1 MFLLLI
7 TSYKNEMRLVSQNGE
22 FDVPYE
28 IAALSRIGN
37 IIIAYVPIVGEKG
50 TIMARY
56 STNEKAQKAMKALH
70 KVYAGMFFAQ
80 NVEMS
85 DDDYEECI
93 KMAAR
98 GFGIIKTMVNSPDM
112 KFEPANIVFRFP
124 EDDEV

>member
-1 MFLLLI
+1 
-7 TSYKNEMRLVSQNGE
+7 MRLISQSGE

-28 IAALSRIGN
+28 IVALSRTEN
-37 IIIAYVPIVGEKG
+37 IIRAYVPIVGEKG
-50 TIMARY
+50 TVMARY
-56 STNEKAQKAMKALH
+56 STDEKAQKAMKALY
-70 KVYAGMFFAQ
+70 KVYAGMFLAQ

-93 KMAAR
+93 KMAAG

>member
-1 MFLLLI
+1 
-7 TSYKNEMRLVSQNGE
+7 MRLISQNRE

-28 IAALSRIGN
+28 IAVLSRTGN
-37 IIIAYVPIVGEKG
+37 IIRVYVPIVGEKG
-50 TIMARY
+50 TVMARY
-56 STNEKAQKAMKALH
+56 STDEKAKKAMKALH
-70 KVYAGMFFAQ
+70 KVYAGMFLAQ

-98 GFGIIKTMVNSPDM
+98 GFGIIKTAIDSSDI

>member
-1 MFLLLI
+1 
-7 TSYKNEMRLVSQNGE
+7 MRLISQNGE

-28 IAALSRIGN
+28 IAALSRTGN
-37 IIIAYVPIVGEKG
+37 IIRAYVLIVGEKG

-56 STNEKAQKAMKALH
+56 STNEKAMKALH
-70 KVYAGMFFAQ
+70 KVYAGMFLAQ

-112 KFEPANIVFRFP
+112 KFKPANIVFRFP

>member
-1 MFLLLI
+1 
-7 TSYKNEMRLVSQNGE
+7 MRLISQDGK

-28 IAALSRIGN
+28 IAALSRTGN
-37 IIIAYVPIVGEKG
+37 IIRVYVPIVGEKG
-50 TIMARY
+50 TVMARY
-56 STNEKAQKAMKALH
+56 STDGKAKKAMKALH
-70 KVYAGMFFAQ
+70 KVYAGMFLAQ

-98 GFGIIKTMVNSPDM
+98 GFGIIKIMVNSPDM

>member
-1 MFLLLI
+1 MG
-7 TSYKNEMRLVSQNGE
+7 N

-28 IAALSRIGN
+28 IAALSRTES
-37 IIIAYVPIVGEKG
+37 IIRVYVPIVGEKG
-50 TIMARY
+50 TVMARY
-56 STNEKAQKAMKALH
+56 STDEKAQKAMKALH
-70 KVYAGMFFAQ
+70 KVYAGMFLAQ

-98 GFGIIKTMVNSPDM
+98 GFEIIETMVSSSDM

-124 EDDEV
+124 EDKEV

>member
-1 MFLLLI
+1 
-7 TSYKNEMRLVSQNGE
+7 MRLVSQNGE

-124 EDDEV
+124 ENDEV

>member
-1 MFLLLI
+1 
-7 TSYKNEMRLVSQNGE
+7 MRLISQNGE

-28 IAALSRIGN
+28 ITPLSRTGN
-37 IIIAYVPIVGEKG
+37 IIRIYIPISGEKG
-50 TIMARY
+50 TIMVAY
-56 STNEKAQKAMKALH
+56 STEKKAEKAMEMLR
-70 KVYAGMFFAQ
+70 KVYTGMFLAQ

-98 GFGIIKTMVNSPDM
+98 GFGIIKTMVNSPDI

-124 EDDEV
+124 KDDEV

>member
-1 MFLLLI
+1 
-7 TSYKNEMRLVSQNGE
+7 MRLISQNGE

-28 IAALSRIGN
+28 ITALSRSGN
-37 IIIAYVPIVGEKG
+37 IIRAYVPIVGEKG
-50 TIMARY
+50 TVMARY
-56 STNEKAQKAMKALH
+56 STDEKAKKAMKALH
-70 KVYAGMFFAQ
+70 KVYAGMFLAQ

-85 DDDYEECI
+85 DDDYEKCI

-98 GFGIIKTMVNSPDM
+98 GFEIIKTMVNSPDV

>member
-1 MFLLLI
+1 
-7 TSYKNEMRLVSQNGE
+7 MRLISQTG
-22 FDVPYE
+22 DIDIPYE
-28 IAALSRIGN
+28 NTSLSRVKN
-37 IIIAYVPIVGEKG
+37 IIRAYVPMIGEKG
-50 TIMARY
+50 TIMAQY
-56 STNEKAQKAMKALH
+56 LTEEKAKKVMKALH
-70 KVYAGMFFAQ
+70 KVYARMFLAQ

-98 GFGIIKTMVNSPDM
+98 GFGIIKTMVNSPDV

>member
-1 MFLLLI
+1 
-7 TSYKNEMRLVSQNGE
+7 MRLISQNGE

-28 IAALSRIGN
+28 ITSLSRTGN
-37 IIIAYVPIVGEKG
+37 IIRAYVPIVGEKG
-50 TIMARY
+50 TVMARY

-70 KVYAGMFFAQ
+70 KVYAGMFLAQ

-98 GFGIIKTMVNSPDM
+98 DFGIIKTIVNSPDI
-112 KFEPANIVFRFP
+112 KFEPANIMFRFT

>member
-1 MFLLLI
+1 
-7 TSYKNEMRLVSQNGE
+7 MRLISQTG
-22 FDVPYE
+22 DIDIPYE
-28 IAALSRIGN
+28 NTVLSVAGN
-37 IIIAYVPIVGEKG
+37 LIFAYVPVVGEKG
-50 TIMARY
+50 TVIASY
-56 STNEKAQKAMKALH
+56 STKEKAKEAMKVLY
-70 KVYAGMFFAQ
+70 KVYAGMFLAQ

-98 GFGIIKTMVNSPDM
+98 GFGIIKTMVNSPDV